1 MRATIVLVAIFLS
14 SAILAS
20 ATGATVTWLR
30 VNPPSSPSARA
41 SMAMAYDPVSKK
53 VVLFGGFD
61 ATGYLNDTWLFDG
74 QTWSQASSPSA
85 PSPRAAS
92 AMSFDRIAGK
102 LVMFGGFNG
111 SQYIGDTWIWD
122 GVSETWT
129 QASPSTLP
137 TPVTLPMMFTDP
149 KNGHAEMFGG
159 FDGNFYQ
166 LTTWQWTGGNWIN
179 RKPANFPSARG
190 AAIVANDFA
199 HNNVVLYGGLA
210 DVNPLNTWTW
220 DGTNWTQQ
228 NPAVQPDSTYYSA
241 AAYDPMLGEVVMFSG
256 SSGFNTTW
264 AWTGT
269 NWVTVNTV
277 NAPLARESTGMAYD
291 NDSQQLLIFG
301 GDVPQGVMND
311 TYKLVKR
318 Q

>member
-1 MRATIVLVAIFLS
+1 
-14 SAILAS
+14 
-20 ATGATVTWLR
+20 
-30 VNPPSSPSARA
+30 
-41 SMAMAYDPVSKK
+41 
-53 VVLFGGFD
+53 
-61 ATGYLNDTWLFDG
+61 
-74 QTWSQASSPSA
+74 
-85 PSPRAAS
+85 
-92 AMSFDRIAGK
+92 MSFDRIAGK

-122 GVSETWT
+122 GATETWS
-129 QASPSTLP
+129 QASPTTLP
-137 TPVTLPMMFTDP
+137 DPVTLPMMFTDP

-190 AAIVANDFA
+190 AAIIANDFA

-220 DGTNWTQQ
+220 DGTNWTLQ
-228 NPAVQPDSTYYSA
+228 NPAVQPDSTYYTA

-264 AWTGT
+264 AWTGS

-277 NAPLARESTGMAYD
+277 NAPLARESMGMAYD
-291 NDSQQLLIFG
+291 SDSQQLLIFG

-318 Q
+318 P